1 MIYVI
6 KYNCKYK
13 IFRMGVVMKAISNKK
28 LIRNIEDTFDYDCYS
43 EEEKKTLT
51 KIIDRHPMQIPYYYY
66 HLIDWNDNFD
76 AIKRQCIPSLDE
88 ISEVGDYDTSD
99 ESSNTK
105 LLGLQHKY
113 KQTVL
118 VLSTNICFMYCRHC
132 FRKRMVGY
140 SNNEIAKRKERT
152 VTYVKNHPNVNNV
165 LITGGDSF
173 TMSNEMIESY
183 LEELTKINHLDF
195 IRFGTRSIVVF
206 PERIYKDK
214 KLLSVLEKYNQ
225 KVKIIIVTHFNH
237 VNEITAESALAVNA
251 LCNIGLTVR
260 NQAVLLKG
268 VNDNK
273 ESLANLLNGLV
284 AIGVHPYYVFQCR
297 PVKGATHFQVTL
309 SEGIDIVDEARKLLN
324 GISKAF
330 RYIMSHKKGKIEI
343 VGKTDD
349 KIMFKFHQSK
359 FEEDANKIFFAPLEE
374 NAKWLND
381 NLELF

>member
-1 MIYVI
+1 
-6 KYNCKYK
+6 YK

-51 KIIDRHPMQIPYYYY
+51 KIVDRHPIQIPYYYY
-66 HLIDWNDNFD
+66 HLIDWNDSFD

-330 RYIMSHKKGKIEI
+330 RYIISHKKGKIEI

>member
-1 MIYVI
+1 
-6 KYNCKYK
+6 
-13 IFRMGVVMKAISNKK
+13 MGVVMKAISNKK

-330 RYIMSHKKGKIEI
+330 RYIISHKKGKIEI